1 MTQYIDLRTRNGLI
15 RLALAIILAFAL
27 PTSAFVDWS
36 SQAAQENGTKGIE
49 QQERH
54 FAVTSARLHP
64 QQHFPAALS
73 RLPYEQTALVSLE
86 PYLLPL
92 LFALFYPLI
101 YNLLKRLLL
110 YPLKFTSNYVVFTFG
125 G

>member
-1 MTQYIDLRTRNGLI
+1 MTQYIDLRTRTGLI

-27 PTSAFVDWS
+27 PASVFMDWS
-36 SQAAQENGTKGIE
+36 SQAAQEKGTKGIE

-54 FAVTSARLHP
+54 FAVSSARLHP
-64 QQHFPAALS
+64 KQHFPLTLS
-73 RLPYEQTALVSLE
+73 RLPYEQTALIALK

-92 LFALFYPLI
+92 LFALFYPVI